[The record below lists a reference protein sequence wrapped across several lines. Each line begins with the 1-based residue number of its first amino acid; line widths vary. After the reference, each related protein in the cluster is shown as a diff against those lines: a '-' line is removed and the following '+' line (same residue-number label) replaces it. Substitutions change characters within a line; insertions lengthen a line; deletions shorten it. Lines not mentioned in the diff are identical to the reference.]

1 MHVVIDLT
9 ALLPEPTGV
18 DTYLRQL
25 VLHLGLIDHDNHYTI
40 LVNYEDR
47 RLFDGVLPRNFAIV
61 PLCFRPRPIRLL
73 LQQVVLPAVAR
84 WCGVDVVHSP
94 SFIMPFYRGRPRHVL
109 TVYDMTSF
117 SLPHCH
123 TPLHRSGIYRR
134 AVLASIRRADLV
146 TVPSR
151 FTQQAILN
159 LVPELPPGRVCTIAP
174 GIGEE
179 FRVCHSQQ
187 IREVLDRHRL
197 PDSYILYVGTIEP
210 RKNLERLVEG
220 YRRLIATGTISE
232 HLVFAGRSGWGH
244 NRLLAQL
251 NSSDLRG
258 RVHLTGYV
266 TQSDL
271 LCLYAGATLFV
282 YPSLEEGF
290 GFPPLEA
297 MACGVPTIS
306 SLSSALAENLEGAAE
321 LVPPDDVEA
330 LTDAMRRLLQD
341 ASLRAKCREQ
351 GLERAAQFRWK
362 ETARQT
368 LSCYSR
374 LASGELARRRP

>member
-25 VLHLGLIDHDNHYTI
+25 VFHLGLIDHDNHYTI

-109 TVYDMTSF
+109 TVYDMSSF

-159 LVPELPPGRVCTIAP
+159 LVPELPPGRVCTITPTSTQAP
-174 GIGEE
+174 
-179 FRVCHSQQ
+179 RYLC
-187 IREVLDRHRL
+187 IRLCKKGLAFHRSKQWRAGCRPSVLFLRRSPRISRAPRNWSHRMT
-197 PDSYILYVGTIEP
+197 SK
-210 RKNLERLVEG
+210 R
-220 YRRLIATGTISE
+220 
-232 HLVFAGRSGWGH
+232 
-244 NRLLAQL
+244 
-251 NSSDLRG
+251 
-258 RVHLTGYV
+258 
-266 TQSDL
+266 
-271 LCLYAGATLFV
+271 
-282 YPSLEEGF
+282 
-290 GFPPLEA
+290 
-297 MACGVPTIS
+297 
-306 SLSSALAENLEGAAE
+306 
-321 LVPPDDVEA
+321 
-330 LTDAMRRLLQD
+330 
-341 ASLRAKCREQ
+341 
-351 GLERAAQFRWK
+351 
-362 ETARQT
+362 
-368 LSCYSR
+368 
-374 LASGELARRRP
+374 